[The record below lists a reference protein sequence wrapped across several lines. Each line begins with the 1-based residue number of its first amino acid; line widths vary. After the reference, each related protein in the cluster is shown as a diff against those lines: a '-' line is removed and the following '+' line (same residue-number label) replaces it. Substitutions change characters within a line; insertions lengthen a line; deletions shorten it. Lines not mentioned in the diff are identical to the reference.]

1 MDDQRLKA
9 IVDQEINAAIG
20 YIESETT
27 TQRRK
32 SLEAYLRKPYGTETE
47 GRSSIVT
54 GEVAEVVDGAL
65 PHLMRIFTAS
75 DNVVK
80 FEAKNENGEEKAEQ
94 ATHFCNWVF
103 NTQNDGFSILHETFK
118 TALLQKVGIFKVYYE
133 EKDTTKKESYFSLT
147 ERELALLLQD
157 DTREVVEQSKEEIQ
171 VEELGPDGMALPPLV
186 KYDVVVKKKESVGKI
201 QIDSLPPEEF
211 LISKTAKT
219 IEDSP
224 FVAHRKLLTRT
235 DLISLGYDAEVVNSL
250 GAYDE
255 LTYTPERVERYSQ
268 GEQPYEMDSLDRAMQ
283 EIEIYECYIYVD
295 YDKDG
300 EAELRRIVYTAN
312 EILEN
317 EETDYVPFHSICP
330 YPLPHKF
337 FGQSLADRAMDIQEQ
352 KTAITRSILDSL
364 YLSLAPRLGAVEGQ
378 VNLDDLLNLSAGGV
392 VRMKTPNAVVPMT
405 VPQVSQGAFPILEY
419 LDSVQGKR
427 TGISDGMQGL
437 APDVLQNVTAAAI
450 AASTNAATGKIE
462 LIARIF
468 AETGIK
474 SMFQG
479 ILQLSAKYMDKPR
492 TIRLAGKYIEVDPR
506 EWENQYNISINV
518 GLGTGDQRQQ
528 MALLQMVM
536 AKQEEIIKGY
546 GTSNPLVSVGQYRNA
561 LEKFIELSGYK
572 DAKQFFREIP
582 PEIDQA
588 LSQPKPKQPDPLVSA
603 AMQQAQAQLMLNQQK
618 AEADIALKREK
629 MMADLQLKRDEMM
642 AELELKKQELL
653 AETQLDQ
660 QKAMMGR

>member
-1 MDDQRLKA
+1 MDDHKLKTIIEA
-9 IVDQEINAAIG
+9 EINAAIG

-27 TQRRK
+27 SSRRK
-32 SLEAYLRKPYGTETE
+32 SLEAYLRKPYGTEVE

-65 PHLMRIFTAS
+65 PHLMRIFTSS
-75 DNVVK
+75 DNVVR
-80 FEAKNENGEEKAEQ
+80 FEARSEKGEDTAEQ
-94 ATHFCNWVF
+94 ATQYCNWVF
-103 NTQNDGFSILHETFK
+103 TVQNDGFNILHETFK

-133 EKDTTKKESYFSLT
+133 EKTSSIKEEYKDLT
-147 ERELALLLQD
+147 ERELILLLD
-157 DTREVVEQSKEEIQ
+157 DQTREIVEQETLETNVDQ
-171 VEELGPDGMALPPLV
+171 LGPDGQPLPPLV
-186 KYDVVVKKKESVGKI
+186 RHNVVVRKKDTVGKI

-224 FVAHRKLLTRT
+224 FVAHRKLVTRS
-235 DLISLGYDAEVVNSL
+235 DLLAMGFDPEAVDSLP
-250 GAYDE
+250 AYDE
-255 LTYTPERVERYSQ
+255 LSYTPERVARYSE
-268 GEQPYEMDSLDRAMQ
+268 GEQPHEMESLDRSMQ
-283 EIEIYECYIYVD
+283 EIEIYECYLSTD
-295 YDKDG
+295 YDDDQD
-300 EAELRRIVYTAN
+300 AELRRIVYGAN
-312 EILEN
+312 TILLN

-337 FGQSLADRAMDIQEQ
+337 FGQSLADRAMDLQEQ
-352 KTAITRSILDSL
+352 KTAITRSVLDSL
-364 YLSLAPRLGAVEGQ
+364 YLSLAPRVGAVEGQ

-392 VRMKTPNAVVPMT
+392 VRLKNPNAVVPMT
-405 VPQVSQGAFPILEY
+405 VPMVAGQAFPLLEY

-427 TGISDGMQGL
+427 TGISDSMQGL

-474 SMFQG
+474 SMFKG
-479 ILQLSAKYMDKPR
+479 ILQLAAKYQDKAR
-492 TIRLAGKYIEVDPR
+492 TIKLNGKYIEVDPR
-506 EWENQYNISINV
+506 QWDNQYDISINV
-518 GLGTGDQRQQ
+518 GLGTGDTRQQ
-528 MALLQMVM
+528 MSLLQMIM

-546 GTSNPLVSVGQYRNA
+546 GASNPLVSVGQYRNS
-561 LEKFIELSGYK
+561 LEKFIELAGYK
-572 DAKQFFREIP
+572 DTKQFFREIP
-582 PEIDQA
+582 PEVDQA
-588 LSQPKPKQPDPLVSA
+588 ISQPKPKQPDPLVSA
-603 AMQQAQAQLMLNQQK
+603 AMQQAQAQLLLDRQK

-642 AELELKKQELL
+642 AELELKKQELI

-660 QKAMMGR
+660 QKAMMG

>member
-1 MDDQRLKA
+1 MDDHKLKV
-9 IVDQEINAAIG
+9 ILEQEINAAIG

-32 SLEAYLRKPYGTETE
+32 ALEAYLRKPYGTEIE

-80 FEAKNENGEEKAEQ
+80 FEAKNANGEKTAEQ
-94 ATHFCNWVF
+94 ATHYCNWVF
-103 NTQNDGFSILHETFK
+103 NAQNSGFSVLHETFK

-133 EKDTTKKESYFSLT
+133 EKTTTKEEEYTALT
-147 ERELALLLQD
+147 EREVALLLQD
-157 DTREVVEQSKEEIQ
+157 DTREIVEQEKEEIV
-171 VEELGPDGMALPPLV
+171 VEGVGPDGMPFPPLV
-186 KYDVVVKKKESVGKI
+186 KHNIKVRKKDSVGAIK
-201 QIDSLPPEEF
+201 IDSLPPEEF
-211 LISKTAKT
+211 LISKMGKT

-224 FVAHRKLLTRT
+224 FVAHRKLLTRS
-235 DLISLGYDAEVVNSL
+235 DLIAMGFDAEVVNGL
-250 GAYDE
+250 PAYDE
-255 LTYTPERVERYSQ
+255 LSYTPERVARYSE
-268 GEQPYEMDSLDRAMQ
+268 GEQPHEMESLDRAMQ
-283 EIEIYECYIYVD
+283 EIEIYECYLYID
-295 YDKDG
+295 YDDDD
-300 EAELRRIVYTAN
+300 EAELRRVVYAAHTV
-312 EILEN
+312 LEN
-317 EETDYVPFHSICP
+317 DATDYVPFHSICP

-392 VRMKTPNAVVPMT
+392 VRMKNPNAVVPMT

-474 SMFQG
+474 SMFKG
-479 ILQLSAKYMDKPR
+479 ILQLTLKYMDKPR

-506 EWENQYNISINV
+506 EWDNQYDISINV

-546 GTSNPLVSVGQYRNA
+546 GPGNPLVSVGQYRNA

-582 PEIDQA
+582 PEVDQA
-588 LSQPKPKQPDPLVSA
+588 LSQPTPKQPDPLVSA
-603 AMQQAQAQLMLNQQK
+603 AMQQAQAQLMLDKQK

>member
-1 MDDQRLKA
+1 M
-9 IVDQEINAAIG
+9 G
-20 YIESETT
+20 
-27 TQRRK
+27 
-32 SLEAYLRKPYGTETE
+32 
-47 GRSSIVT
+47 
-54 GEVAEVVDGAL
+54 
-65 PHLMRIFTAS
+65 
-75 DNVVK
+75 
-80 FEAKNENGEEKAEQ
+80 
-94 ATHFCNWVF
+94 
-103 NTQNDGFSILHETFK
+103 
-118 TALLQKVGIFKVYYE
+118 
-133 EKDTTKKESYFSLT
+133 
-147 ERELALLLQD
+147 
-157 DTREVVEQSKEEIQ
+157 
-171 VEELGPDGMALPPLV
+171 
-186 KYDVVVKKKESVGKI
+186 
-201 QIDSLPPEEF
+201 
-211 LISKTAKT
+211 KT

-224 FVAHRKLLTRT
+224 FVAHRKLLTRS
-235 DLISLGYDAEVVNSL
+235 DLIAMGFDAEVVNGL
-250 GAYDE
+250 PAYDE
-255 LTYTPERVERYSQ
+255 LSYTPERVARYSE
-268 GEQPYEMDSLDRAMQ
+268 GEQPHEMESLDRAMQ
-283 EIEIYECYIYVD
+283 EIEIYECYLYID
-295 YDKDG
+295 YDDDD
-300 EAELRRIVYTAN
+300 EAELRRVVYAAHTV
-312 EILEN
+312 LEN
-317 EETDYVPFHSICP
+317 DATDYVPFHSICP

-392 VRMKTPNAVVPMT
+392 VRMKNPNAVVPMT

-479 ILQLSAKYMDKPR
+479 ILQLTLKYMDKPR

-506 EWENQYNISINV
+506 EWDNQYDISINV

-546 GTSNPLVSVGQYRNA
+546 GPSNPLVSVGQYRNA

-582 PEIDQA
+582 PEVDQA
-588 LSQPKPKQPDPLVSA
+588 LSQPTPKQPDPLVSA
-603 AMQQAQAQLMLNQQK
+603 AMQQAQAQLMLDKQK

-642 AELELKKQELL
+642 ADLELKQQELL

>member
-1 MDDQRLKA
+1 MDDHRLKA

-80 FEAKNENGEEKAEQ
+80 FEAKNENGEKTAEQ

-103 NTQNDGFSILHETFK
+103 NTQNDGFGILHETFK

-133 EKDTTKKESYFSLT
+133 EKDTTKKESYKGLT

-235 DLISLGYDAEVVNSL
+235 DLISLGYDAEVVNNL
-250 GAYDE
+250 AAYDE
-255 LTYTPERVERYSQ
+255 LSYTPERNERYSQ

-295 YDKDG
+295 YDKDD
-300 EAELRRIVYTAN
+300 EAELRRIVYTSN

-427 TGISDGMQGL
+427 TGITDSMQGL

-506 EWENQYNISINV
+506 EWENQYDISINV

-603 AMQQAQAQLMLNQQK
+603 AMQQAQAQLMLDKQK

>member
-1 MDDQRLKA
+1 
-9 IVDQEINAAIG
+9 
-20 YIESETT
+20 
-27 TQRRK
+27 
-32 SLEAYLRKPYGTETE
+32 
-47 GRSSIVT
+47 
-54 GEVAEVVDGAL
+54 
-65 PHLMRIFTAS
+65 
-75 DNVVK
+75 
-80 FEAKNENGEEKAEQ
+80 
-94 ATHFCNWVF
+94 
-103 NTQNDGFSILHETFK
+103 
-118 TALLQKVGIFKVYYE
+118 
-133 EKDTTKKESYFSLT
+133 
-147 ERELALLLQD
+147 
-157 DTREVVEQSKEEIQ
+157 
-171 VEELGPDGMALPPLV
+171 
-186 KYDVVVKKKESVGKI
+186 
-201 QIDSLPPEEF
+201 
-211 LISKTAKT
+211 
-219 IEDSP
+219 
-224 FVAHRKLLTRT
+224 
-235 DLISLGYDAEVVNSL
+235 
-250 GAYDE
+250 
-255 LTYTPERVERYSQ
+255 
-268 GEQPYEMDSLDRAMQ
+268 
-283 EIEIYECYIYVD
+283 
-295 YDKDG
+295 
-300 EAELRRIVYTAN
+300 
-312 EILEN
+312 
-317 EETDYVPFHSICP
+317 
-330 YPLPHKF
+330 
-337 FGQSLADRAMDIQEQ
+337 LADRAMDIQEQ